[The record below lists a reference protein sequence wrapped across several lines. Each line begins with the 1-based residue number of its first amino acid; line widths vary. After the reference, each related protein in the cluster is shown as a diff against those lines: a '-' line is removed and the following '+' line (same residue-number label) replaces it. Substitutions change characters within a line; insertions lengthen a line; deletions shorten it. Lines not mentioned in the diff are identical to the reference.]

1 MFGAMGVLGVSTR
14 RCSDLC
20 ISSPCFLQT
29 YVFVLHFIV
38 FEFLVRCPIL
48 TSVYHT
54 VLSSSVPS
62 LLTVFKRPHYLTC
75 E

>member
-1 MFGAMGVLGVSTR
+1 MCLGAWECLGCARVAVQ
-14 RCSDLC
+14 SDLC

-54 VLSSSVPS
+54 VLSPSVPN
-62 LLTVFKRPHYLTC
+62 LLTFLKKDLVI
-75 E
+75 